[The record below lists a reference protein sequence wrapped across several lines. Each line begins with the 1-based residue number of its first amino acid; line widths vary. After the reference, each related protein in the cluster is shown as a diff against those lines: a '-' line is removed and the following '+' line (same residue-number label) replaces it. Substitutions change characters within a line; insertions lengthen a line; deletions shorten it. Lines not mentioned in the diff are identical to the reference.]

1 MKKIIA
7 TVLAM
12 VMALALCTTA
22 FAATPTTGYLKGTEK
37 DAGVSKVTLEYT
49 PNTDPVTKDGKTTA
63 GVYAHYTVKYENGT
77 EVGKFIVVSSLAEA
91 TAVLYNEV
99 DAKNVVLYL
108 AKIPNANYVAG
119 KVYNDFADMCGKYD
133 KPANYDATKT
143 YYTYEYAG
151 NTYLAVADST
161 TGDGV
166 LVVDGK
172 VVVVSTLRGVSK
184 VGHVAV
190 PTLKDGKT
198 VGYTCSKCKLAA
210 VEAPNYA
217 SIPADGT
224 ALGIGNW
231 YWPAS
236 ASSTTTTTGTTSP
249 KTFDAGIAMY
259 VGMALTSVAGSAV
272 VIGKK
277 KEF

>member
-108 AKIPNANYVAG
+108 AKIPTANYVAG

-172 VVVVSTLRGVSK
+172 VVVVTTLTAATK
-184 VGHVAV
+184 VAHVAV

-231 YWPAS
+231 YWPAT
-236 ASSTTTTTGTTSP
+236 ASTNTNTNKPSP
-249 KTFDAGIAMY
+249 KPFDAGIAMY